1 MKKRILIVTVTL
13 MGILF
18 SGCSNQ
24 ELMMAQ
30 SAVSGASLTP
40 STASAFNASL
50 NQVGVAQGQAVGYS
64 MLANPMTLG
73 MYGVAG
79 VLGAKAVKANK
90 KGYANMNHMM
100 ANQNVAN
107 DMVQA
112 YNKKYGTHY
121 TSMAELQNSQK
132 I

>member
-1 MKKRILIVTVTL
+1 MKKRILITTITI
-13 MGILF
+13 GILF

-30 SAVSGASLTP
+30 SAASGASITQ
-40 STASAFNASL
+40 STASSFNASL

-64 MLANPMTLG
+64 MLANPVTLG

-79 VLGAKAVKANK
+79 VLGAKTVEANK

-121 TSMAELQNSQK
+121 TSMSELQNSQK